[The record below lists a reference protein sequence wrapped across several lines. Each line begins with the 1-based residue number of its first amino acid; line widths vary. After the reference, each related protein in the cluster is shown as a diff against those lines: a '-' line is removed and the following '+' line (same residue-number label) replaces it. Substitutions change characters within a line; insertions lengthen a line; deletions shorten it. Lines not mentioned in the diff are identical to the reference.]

1 MEEKNKRVQRKG
13 FTIIILM
20 TSILFGLLTIPNY
33 AANETSNT
41 NNTNTQTSTNTE
53 ASKNTSTSN
62 TTTTKSSNA
71 NLSDLGITP
80 HDFTGFKY
88 GTTNYEVTVPEA
100 TTTVEVYAKTQDTKA
115 TITGTGK
122 KTLEE
127 GENKVEVVVTA
138 EDGTKKTYTINIIR
152 GAKEDKDTNEVDV
165 NEENSNGLSELKI
178 NDLALSPEFK
188 TNVYEYTVKY
198 IGENTKLN
206 IEASPT
212 DEDYVVEVIGNN
224 DLQEGENI
232 ITILVSESNGD
243 NVATYQVTVNK
254 SLVDEEAIAREE
266 AERKETQQKI
276 IIGVVGGVILIAII
290 VLIIVKRKR
299 NKNLAEEFSGA
310 YFYDNHNDDEDEK
323 EEDGRNEE
331 VPRALKRK
339 KSQERDGKE
348 QEYDEDEIEKMPKEK
363 LKEKFLNNYSNYEEE
378 YEVKPKETKRTGN
391 HKGKRF
397 K

>member
-1 MEEKNKRVQRKG
+1 MEEKNRRVQRKG

-88 GTTNYEVTVPEA
+88 GTTYYEVSVPESTA
-100 TTTVEVYAKTQDTKA
+100 TVEVYAKAQDTKA
-115 TITGTGK
+115 TVTGTGK

-152 GAKEDKDTNEVDV
+152 GEKEDKDTNEVDV
-165 NEENSNGLSELKI
+165 NVENGNGLSELKI

-198 IGENTKLN
+198 IGEDTKLN
-206 IEASPT
+206 IEANST

-266 AERKETQQKI
+266 AERKEMQQKI
-276 IIGVVGGVILIAII
+276 IIGVVGGVILITII
-290 VLIIVKRKR
+290 VLIIVRHKR

-323 EEDGRNEE
+323 EEETNED
-331 VPRALKRK
+331 VPKAVKKK
-339 KSQERDGKE
+339 KSQERDSEKE
-348 QEYDEDEIEKMPKEK
+348 EYNEEEIEKMPKEE

-378 YEVKPKETKRTGN
+378 YEVKPKETKRTGK

>member
-1 MEEKNKRVQRKG
+1 MKSQKKI
-13 FTIIILM
+13 FITILM

-41 NNTNTQTSTNTE
+41 NNTNTQTSTNTGT
-53 ASKNTSTSN
+53 SKNTSTSN

-100 TTTVEVYAKTQDTKA
+100 TTTVEVYAKAQDTKA
-115 TITGTGK
+115 TVTGTGK

-127 GENKVEVVVTA
+127 GNNKVEVVVTA

-152 GAKEDKDTNEVDV
+152 GAKEDKDANEVDV
-165 NEENSNGLSELKI
+165 NEENGNGLSELKI

-198 IGENTKLN
+198 IGEDTKLN
-206 IEASPT
+206 IEANPT

-266 AERKETQQKI
+266 AKRKETQQKI

-290 VLIIVKRKR
+290 VLIIVRHKR

-323 EEDGRNEE
+323 EEDEINEE
-331 VPRALKRK
+331 VPRALKKK
-339 KSQERDGKE
+339 KSQER
-348 QEYDEDEIEKMPKEK
+348 
-363 LKEKFLNNYSNYEEE
+363 
-378 YEVKPKETKRTGN
+378 
-391 HKGKRF
+391 
-397 K
+397 

>member
-1 MEEKNKRVQRKG
+1 MEEKNRRVKKG

-41 NNTNTQTSTNTE
+41 NNTNTQTSTNTGT
-53 ASKNTSTSN
+53 SKNTSTSN

-80 HDFTGFKY
+80 HDFTGFRY
-88 GTTNYEVTVPEA
+88 GTTYYEVSVPESTA
-100 TTTVEVYAKTQDTKA
+100 TVEVYAKAKDTKA
-115 TITGTGK
+115 TVTGTGK
-122 KTLEE
+122 KKLEE

-152 GAKEDKDTNEVDV
+152 GAKEDKDA

-198 IGENTKLN
+198 IGEDTKLN
-206 IEASPT
+206 IEANPT
-212 DEDYVVEVIGNN
+212 DEDYIVEVVGNN

-290 VLIIVKRKR
+290 VLIIVRHKR

-310 YFYDNHNDDEDEK
+310 YFYDKHNDDEDEK

-331 VPRALKRK
+331 VPRALKKK

-378 YEVKPKETKRTGN
+378 YEVKPKETKRTGK

>member
-1 MEEKNKRVQRKG
+1 MRIQKKI
-13 FTIIILM
+13 FFIIILM
-20 TSILFGLLTIPNY
+20 TSILFVLLTILNY
-33 AANETSNT
+33 AANET
-41 NNTNTQTSTNTE
+41 
-53 ASKNTSTSN
+53 
-62 TTTTKSSNA
+62 SNA

-88 GTTNYEVTVPEA
+88 GTTYYEVSVPET
-100 TTTVEVYAKTQDTKA
+100 TTTVEVYAKAQDTKA
-115 TITGTGK
+115 TVTGTGK
-122 KTLEE
+122 KNLEE
-127 GENKVEVVVTA
+127 GVNKVEVVVTA

-165 NEENSNGLSELKI
+165 SEENSNGLSELKI

-188 TNVYEYTVKY
+188 TNVYEYNVKY
-198 IGENTKLN
+198 IGEDTKLN
-206 IEASPT
+206 IEANPT
-212 DEDYVVEVIGNN
+212 DENYAVEVVGNN

-232 ITILVSESNGD
+232 ITILVSENNGD

-290 VLIIVKRKR
+290 VLIIVRYRR

-310 YFYDNHNDDEDEK
+310 YFYDNHND
-323 EEDGRNEE
+323 
-331 VPRALKRK
+331 
-339 KSQERDGKE
+339 
-348 QEYDEDEIEKMPKEK
+348 DEDEIEKMPKEK
-363 LKEKFLNNYSNYEEE
+363 LKEKFLNNYSNYEEK
-378 YEVKPKETKRTGN
+378 YEVKQKEPKKTGK

>member
-1 MEEKNKRVQRKG
+1 MEEKNRRVKKG

-41 NNTNTQTSTNTE
+41 NNTNTQTSTNTGT
-53 ASKNTSTSN
+53 SKNTSTSN

-88 GTTNYEVTVPEA
+88 GTTNYEVSVPEN
-100 TTTVEVYAKTQDTKA
+100 TTTVEVYAKAQDTKA
-115 TITGTGK
+115 TVAGTGK
-122 KTLEE
+122 KNLEE

-206 IEASPT
+206 IEANPT

-266 AERKETQQKI
+266 AERKEMQQKI

-290 VLIIVKRKR
+290 ILIIVKHKR

-310 YFYDNHNDDEDEK
+310 YFYDNHNDDDDEK
-323 EEDGRNEE
+323 EDGRNEE
-331 VPRALKRK
+331 VPRALKKK
-339 KSQERDGKE
+339 KSHERDSKE
-348 QEYDEDEIEKMPKEK
+348 EYNEEEIEKMPKEE

-378 YEVKPKETKRTGN
+378 YEVESKETKRTGK

>member
-1 MEEKNKRVQRKG
+1 MKIQKKI
-13 FTIIILM
+13 FITILM

-41 NNTNTQTSTNTE
+41 KNTNTQTSTNTG

-88 GTTNYEVTVPEA
+88 GTTYYEVTVPKA

-198 IGENTKLN
+198 IGEDTKLN
-206 IEASPT
+206 IEANPT

-232 ITILVSESNGD
+232 ITILVSESNGE

-266 AERKETQQKI
+266 AERKEMQQKI

-290 VLIIVKRKR
+290 VLIIVRHKR

-331 VPRALKRK
+331 VPRALKKK

-378 YEVKPKETKRTGN
+378 YEVKPKETKRTGK